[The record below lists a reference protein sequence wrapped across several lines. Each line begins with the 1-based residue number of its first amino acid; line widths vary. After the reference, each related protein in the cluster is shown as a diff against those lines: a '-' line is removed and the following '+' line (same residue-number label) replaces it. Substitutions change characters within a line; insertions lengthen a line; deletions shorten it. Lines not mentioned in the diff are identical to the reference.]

1 MVPAYYTLPSHTP
14 LTLAR
19 PALVSRDHSLFSTSL
34 SSDEVPRL
42 PMLPSPHPPGCY
54 QGYLYAG
61 PWCNHLLQ
69 PYHGL
74 PSGQDGLGVTEHSS
88 GSSIHAL
95 RMLRSHGLGSPQL
108 FEVARSTTLASM
120 L

>member
-74 PSGQDGLGVTEHSS
+74 PSGRDPLLWRVVHSRPPHAEVPRAGVPKV
-88 GSSIHAL
+88 I
-95 RMLRSHGLGSPQL
+95 
-108 FEVARSTTLASM
+108 
-120 L
+120 